1 MKKFVWREGGLPGQ
15 CIITHTVQTFATY
28 LVNDQMQQRPGGG
41 FQQQPNMG
49 TPPGPQMM
57 PRPQQQAPYSPMRQG
72 GMTPQSNKRPADNRP
87 PQQKPQN
94 APRFDITGTW
104 FATLLLVITNQC

>member
-1 MKKFVWREGGLPGQ
+1 
-15 CIITHTVQTFATY
+15 
-28 LVNDQMQQRPGGG
+28 MQQRPGGG

-72 GMTPQSNKRPADNRP
+72 GMPPQTSKRPSDNRP
-87 PQQKPQN
+87 PPQQSKG
-94 APRFDITGTW
+94 APARYLFINKIRQT
-104 FATLLLVITNQC
+104 TLLLLVLASTWNN